1 MTQSNTE
8 NRSQLSSSFPVH
20 SLFTDFRSAIAAGF
34 TVALLACP
42 LGTRAQD
49 PAATPDAVA
58 QPPAATAPADTNPK
72 ATVTLSNQKPEKTR
86 KKDEKVVQTKDTKQE
101 VKKTAKTATLEGID
115 VKLPDKAL
123 YDKAEDAVKHGR
135 FDVARLDLQT
145 LLNTYPDSQFQM
157 RAKLAIADSWYKE
170 GGTAALTQAEQEYKD
185 FITFFPNA
193 PEAAEAQMRVGDIYF
208 RQMDKPDRDPAKTV
222 QAEQEYRLMIQQ
234 FPDSPLVPQAT
245 QRLREVQETLAD
257 REANIGAFYAQKT
270 PPNLFGAIA
279 RYQTVVD
286 TYPLYSHLDDVLI
299 GLGDAYEAE
308 AKAVRMTNLR
318 EDIKAR
324 LLHVYDD
331 EAYAA
336 YSKVVLEHSAAPHV
350 EDARDRIVGMGL
362 PVPTPTKD
370 QMDASVALENSRGQY
385 TLSKRAVALFMHSAD
400 TVPAATVGAPPLE
413 DAKPTL
419 APNVYHHAID
429 AYTAAINPANAPR
442 VSPAAA
448 PAAAGDPA
456 TPAAATT
463 NAPAAAPLS
472 LQDVPAAA
480 GNTGGGASAVITSV
494 PSTSSAGTSGG
505 NSIGAEIVQPQPG
518 SAPQAPVTP
527 PAAPPSFPGDT
538 AAPAT
543 TPATPPAS
551 STVPPPDPNGGLKA
565 VGPTN
570 TTALPPVEKAAQAPD
585 PVNEAAGTTQ
595 PAAQTPPA
603 NGKKPKPAMDKADE
617 SSSKHKPKKGLG
629 KLNPF

>member
-8 NRSQLSSSFPVH
+8 NRSQLFSSFPVH
-20 SLFTDFRSAIAAGF
+20 SLFTDFRSTVAAGF
-34 TVALLACP
+34 TVVLLLACP
-42 LGTRAQD
+42 LGSRAQD
-49 PAATPDAVA
+49 AAPAPAAA
-58 QPPAATAPADTNPK
+58 QQPAATAPADTNPQ
-72 ATVTLSNQKPEKTR
+72 ATVTLSNQKPQKTR

-101 VKKTAKTATLEGID
+101 VKKTQKTATLEGID

-257 REANIGAFYAQKT
+257 REANIGAFYAEKT

-286 TYPLYSHLDDVLI
+286 TYPLYSHMDDVLI

-308 AKAVRMTNLR
+308 AKAVRVLNLR

-324 LLHVYDD
+324 LLKVYDD
-331 EAYAA
+331 QAYSA

-350 EDARDRIVGMGL
+350 EDARDRIVGMGQ
-362 PVPTPTKD
+362 PVPKPTKE
-370 QMDASVALENSRGQY
+370 QMDASIALENSRGQY
-385 TLSKRAVALFMHSAD
+385 TLSKRAIALFMHSAD

-419 APNVYHHAID
+419 APSVYHRAVD
-429 AYTAAINPANAPR
+429 DFNASVNPASAPHGAGTAL
-442 VSPAAA
+442 PAS
-448 PAAAGDPA
+448 DPS
-456 TPAAATT
+456 TPAAT
-463 NAPAAAPLS
+463 NAPAAPTPLS
-472 LQDVPAAA
+472 LEDVPAAA
-480 GNTGGGASAVITSV
+480 ANTTGTSSVITSV
-494 PSTSSAGTSGG
+494 PTTSPSASGG
-505 NSIGAEIVQPQPG
+505 NSIGAEIVQPSQ
-518 SAPQAPVTP
+518 SSPQAPATP
-527 PAAPPSFPGDT
+527 PAAPPTFPGAT
-538 AAPAT
+538 PAAAPAA
-543 TPATPPAS
+543 TPAL
-551 STVPPPDPNGGLKA
+551 STVPPPDPNGGLTA

-570 TTALPPVEKAAQAPD
+570 TSVLPPVEKAAQAPD

-595 PAAQTPPA
+595 PPAQTPAA
-603 NGKKPKPAMDKADE
+603 NGKKPKPALDKSDE